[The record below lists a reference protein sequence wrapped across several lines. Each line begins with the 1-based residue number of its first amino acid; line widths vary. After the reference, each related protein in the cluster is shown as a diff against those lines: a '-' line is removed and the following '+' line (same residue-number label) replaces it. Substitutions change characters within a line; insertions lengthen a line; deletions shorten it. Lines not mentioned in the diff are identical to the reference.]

1 MSKTPSETP
10 DGVDWDRVDAAMAYL
25 GNLDVVEMASHI
37 VSQALAKGAK
47 EAYNE
52 AGSARYQLAK
62 ARQHLAYLQST
73 VAHESL
79 EAQHQRIR
87 ALDRTNEKKR
97 QMVGQTEEPAP

>member
-1 MSKTPSETP
+1 MLDRATTTPSISCVMP
-10 DGVDWDRVDAAMAYL
+10 
-25 GNLDVVEMASHI
+25 
-37 VSQALAKGAK
+37 
-47 EAYNE
+47 AYNE